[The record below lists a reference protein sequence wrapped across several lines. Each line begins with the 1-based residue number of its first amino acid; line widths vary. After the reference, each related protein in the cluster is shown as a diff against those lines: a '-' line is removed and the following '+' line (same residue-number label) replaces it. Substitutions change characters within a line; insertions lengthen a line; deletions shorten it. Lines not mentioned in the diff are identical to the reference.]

1 MMAMAVMMLMA
12 ESAFPPPCAPG
23 RVWAATNPLCATG
36 SNCATKCT
44 ASSCGCA
51 SPCDDCDCC
60 PACGGKPSCSTCCVV
75 PAGPTP
81 PPAPPTPARKPIEK
95 LGTADLSM
103 VETTPVMWKGTL
115 LRFESVRANY
125 NGFTPRD
132 ASQGGA
138 DYFRFRDVAT
148 NAVTPPFGREFA
160 FGSAFVQRGARRA
173 DGVDTMWAFGRNA
186 NATFIQAFSSADL
199 VTWSSAVALQLQGF
213 GHGAGDWTCFNNNV
227 HDAREA
233 GGHVMAIELGKPS
246 SFVGVPFTSVFAQR
260 SIDSGGDDLGA
271 GWSLLDPTTHSYTPA
286 QYSACPTIRYNDVD
300 DYYYVVTLFAYTISK
315 RNGGY
320 REMVVRSKDLATW
333 EVAAVPAGGDASILE
348 CGDGAADKVVDGATI
363 ATNFTAAMK
372 ARIAGARDINNSDM
386 DWVDTPAGD
395 IYISYSWG
403 NQEGIEFLGAAVVRN
418 MSTNQWLQ
426 GYFPSPTP
434 TFAN

>member
-213 GHGAGDWTCFNNNV
+213 GHVADDFQCFNNNV

-260 SIDSGGDDLGA
+260 SIDSGGDDLSA
-271 GWSLLDPTTHSYTPA
+271 GWSLLDPATHVYTKA
-286 QYSACPTIRYNDVD
+286 EVSACPTIRYNDVD
-300 DYYYVVTLFAYTISK
+300 DYYYVVTLFAYHG
-315 RNGGY
+315 RGGY

-333 EVAAVPAGGDASILE
+333 EVAAVPAGAEAGDASILE